1 MLKKTLHAILARLL
15 DVHQEPPSVR
25 VARAAE
31 SSANNNDA
39 MKEKLE
45 ALKKQVG
52 EITAEI
58 YKNAQ
63 QSGENPTGDS
73 KPGENPTGD
82 SKPGENPTG
91 DSKPGENP
99 TGDSKPDETS
109 KESTEEKT
117 ESSGADQNSSKN
129 SSGTASIICEMYFCP
144 DGILTPFFY
153 IAVLFLLDRRFCL
166 CQEPHNN
173 PVW

>member
-1 MLKKTLHAILARLL
+1 MT
-15 DVHQEPPSVR
+15 
-25 VARAAE
+25 
-31 SSANNNDA
+31 ANNNDA

-99 TGDSKPDETS
+99 TGDSKPDENPTKDS
-109 KESTEEKT
+109 ST
-117 ESSGADQNSSKN
+117 
-129 SSGTASIICEMYFCP
+129 
-144 DGILTPFFY
+144 
-153 IAVLFLLDRRFCL
+153 
-166 CQEPHNN
+166 
-173 PVW
+173 

>member
-1 MLKKTLHAILARLL
+1 MRISKFLDPLVGYGNKKC
-15 DVHQEPPSVR
+15 
-25 VARAAE
+25 AE
-31 SSANNNDA
+31 SFIYTTEKLIGGDLKDKISQKQGIDLTDLIKELREAMTANNNDA

-63 QSGENPTGDS
+63 QSGET
-73 KPGENPTGD
+73 
-82 SKPGENPTG
+82 PTG

-129 SSGTASIICEMYFCP
+129 SSGTA
-144 DGILTPFFY
+144 
-153 IAVLFLLDRRFCL
+153 
-166 CQEPHNN
+166 
-173 PVW
+173 